1 MMYYRCG
8 HLNDPF
14 GFLAE
19 DPTQQSL
26 TYDQAQRIS
35 AKRMKRHPWFDSH
48 RELLLLPKKDPQTE
62 RAALAKIGM
71 NNGLG
76 SNW

>member
-19 DPTQQSL
+19 NLTQQSL
-26 TYDQAQRIS
+26 TYNQSQRIS

-48 RELLLLPKKDPQTE
+48 RELLPKKDLQKE

-71 NNGLG
+71 SNGV